1 MGGGP
6 FFVFCNI
13 FILFCIKEGKG
24 DVMSFF
30 TCKDSSKVP
39 GPICGSALNGLN
51 ERACILCH
59 RVFDSGI
66 VQRDSINET
75 VTLTSQTPPAP
86 VQPLTYVSGGSIG
99 GNTVLQN
106 LVITRIQDRPNF
118 ARVQGDAVVPVQ
130 INYTDANGVEGSGF
144 STITIPFDVVL
155 FIPQDSLVPYEIQ
168 ATARITLPIG
178 SWVSG
183 TTFNVTGCANLVI
196 RVVVEAQILVP
207 TYGYCLIPA
216 ATQFN
221 DDVCRGFFDLPLY
234 PSGLSTNN
242 N

>member
-1 MGGGP
+1 
-6 FFVFCNI
+6 
-13 FILFCIKEGKG
+13 
-24 DVMSFF
+24 MSFF

-66 VQRDSINET
+66 VQRDAINERLE
-75 VTLTSQTPPAP
+75 LTSQVPPAFA
-86 VQPLTYVSGGSIG
+86 VPLTYVSGSSIG
-99 GNTVLQN
+99 GDPVLQN
-106 LVITRIQDRPNF
+106 VVVTRIQDRPNF
-118 ARVQGDAVVPVQ
+118 ARVQGEAVVPVQ
-130 INYTDANGVEGSGF
+130 INYTDANGVSGSGF

-155 FIPQDSLVPYEIQ
+155 FVPQDALVPYEIQ
-168 ATARITLPIG
+168 ASARITLPIG
-178 SWVSG
+178 SWVEG
-183 TTFNVTGCANLVI
+183 LTFDVTGCANLVI
-196 RVVVEAQILVP
+196 RVVVKAQILVP

-234 PSGLSTNN
+234 PSGLSANN